1 MIFQTKTEMVSS
13 YSTHAEDVS
22 LVERYRAGDEAAF
35 KELLD
40 KHLGSVYAFVFQLVR
55 DRAAAEDVAQET
67 FIKAWRHLGR
77 YDTERPFRTWL
88 FAIAKNTAYDWLKK
102 KRSIPFSAF
111 IDDNDSG
118 APFENI
124 PDPEPLPTE
133 FLMRADASVELVQV
147 ISQLPEKYRSLIA
160 LVYQEGF
167 SLHEAAEVLGESYNT
182 VKSRH
187 QRGILELRK
196 RLQNAPKTG
205 ENRTK

>member
-1 MIFQTKTEMVSS
+1 MASS
-13 YSTHAEDVS
+13 YSTHAEDAS
-22 LVERYRAGDEAAF
+22 LVEGYRAGDEAAF
-35 KELLD
+35 KRLLD
-40 KHLGSVYAFVFQLVR
+40 KHLGSVYAFVFQLVM

-77 YDTERPFRTWL
+77 YDTGRPFRTWL
-88 FAIAKNTAYDWLKK
+88 FAIAKNAAYDWLKK

-111 IDDNDSG
+111 IDDIDSG

-133 FLMRADASVELVQV
+133 FLMRADASAELAQV
-147 ISQLPEKYRSLIA
+147 IGQLPEKYRSLIA

-196 RLQNAPKTG
+196 RLKNAPET
-205 ENRTK
+205 ETNRTK

>member
-1 MIFQTKTEMVSS
+1 MIFRTKTEMTSS
-13 YSTHAEDVS
+13 YSTHAEDTS

-77 YDTERPFRTWL
+77 YDTGRPFRTWL

-111 IDDNDSG
+111 TDDTDSG
-118 APFENI
+118 PPFENI

-133 FLMRADASVELVQV
+133 FLIRADASVELAQV

-167 SLHEAAEVLGESYNT
+167 SLHEIAEILGESYNT

-196 RLQNAPKTG
+196 RLQNAPETG

>member
-1 MIFQTKTEMVSS
+1 MSSS
-13 YSTHAEDVS
+13 YLTHAEDKM
-22 LVERYRAGDEAAF
+22 LVESYRAGDEAAF
-35 KELLD
+35 KQLLD

-77 YDTERPFRTWL
+77 YDTDRPFRTWL
-88 FAIAKNTAYDWLKK
+88 FAIAKNAAYDWLKK

-111 IDDNDSG
+111 TDDSDG
-118 APFENI
+118 GVPFENI

-133 FLMRADASVELVQV
+133 FLMRADASVELARV
-147 ISQLPEKYRSLIA
+147 IGQLPEKYRSLIA

-167 SLHEAAEVLGESYNT
+167 SLHEAAEILGESYNT

-187 QRGILELRK
+187 QRGILDLRR
-196 RLQNAPKTG
+196 RLKGASETSEKTY
-205 ENRTK
+205 